1 MTEQERTLVCK
12 AATDLETGNHL
23 VYPRTKEEKEM
34 IADLNIAI
42 LTLPAER
49 TARQKELMEEYRKC
63 TEPDYKGSILSQVNA
78 SGKDILS
85 FLAEKYGVSRPEV
98 KQAIFFYAY
107 NDALISNPDSLK
119 FAEPNNPYQ
128 NLINDYIDYT
138 KEFMD
143 AKRETIRQK
152 ENP

>member
-23 VYPRTKEEKEM
+23 IYPRTKEEKEM

-63 TEPDYKGSILSQVNA
+63 TEPDYEGNGQ
-78 SGKDILS
+78 
-85 FLAEKYGVSRPEV
+85 
-98 KQAIFFYAY
+98 Q
-107 NDALISNPDSLK
+107 
-119 FAEPNNPYQ
+119 
-128 NLINDYIDYT
+128 
-138 KEFMD
+138 
-143 AKRETIRQK
+143 
-152 ENP
+152 